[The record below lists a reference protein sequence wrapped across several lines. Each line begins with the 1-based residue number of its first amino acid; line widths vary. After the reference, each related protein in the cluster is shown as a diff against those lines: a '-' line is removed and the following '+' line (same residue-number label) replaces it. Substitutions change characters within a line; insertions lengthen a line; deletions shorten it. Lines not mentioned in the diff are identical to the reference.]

1 MALLEAQVCG
11 LPLVS
16 YACKC
21 GPRDIIENGKNGYLI
36 NEGNVKEFSTKL
48 IRLMERSDL
57 RKEMGVASKRKSE
70 NFTEET
76 IMKEWLGLFSDL
88 LNTKI

>member
-1 MALLEAQVCG
+1 
-11 LPLVS
+11 
-16 YACKC
+16 
-21 GPRDIIENGKNGYLI
+21 
-36 NEGNVKEFSTKL
+36 
-48 IRLMERSDL
+48 MERSDL